1 MTITR
6 RTVLGS
12 GLVAGA
18 LPPPPRT
25 ASEAL
30 R

>member
-12 GLVAGA
+12 GLGAGA

-25 ASEAL
+25 TSEAP